1 MRTAT
6 TSSVEETISFARTFG
21 ASLRRGDVVA
31 LSGDLGSGKTQF
43 VKGACE
49 AFGVREPVTS
59 PTFVLLNRYS
69 GMDEDGRELLLFHFD
84 LYRVRSIAEVYD
96 LGYEEF
102 FRGDGVC
109 FIEWADLFS
118 ELGTMLP
125 AERYNVN
132 LSLGSDENI
141 RRIEIAD
148 RRESFTAAASRRAGR
163 GIVS

>member
-1 MRTAT
+1 MLTAT

-49 AFGVREPVTS
+49 AFRVREPVTS

-69 GMDEDGRELLLFHFD
+69 GRDKDGRELLLFHFD

-109 FIEWADLFS
+109 FIEWADLFND
-118 ELGTMLP
+118 LGTMLP
-125 AERYNVN
+125 AERYHVK
-132 LSLGSDENI
+132 LSLGSEENI
-141 RRIEIAD
+141 RRIEVAD
-148 RRESFTAAASRRAGR
+148 RGEPAVLAGARGVRR
-163 GIVS
+163 GIVP